1 MRRSVMKKTI
11 LIIHT
16 GGTIAMTEDAT
27 TGTVTPSKENPLGS
41 ILSILEP
48 YAKIQVND
56 FANIPSPHMTP
67 QLMFDLAK
75 EIETHLE
82 GDQIDGVVLTHGTDT
97 LEETAYMLD
106 LLTQS
111 PKPIIVTGAM
121 RSSNELGADGPLNL
135 LQSVRVAVSEQAIGK
150 GVLVV
155 FNDEIHTA
163 KNVTKTH
170 ASNISTFQSPQ
181 YGPIGIAT
189 KQAISFHHMPI
200 IRDHYTITKL
210 TKKVML
216 LKAFTGMEKEWV
228 EAVTNQGIDGLVFE
242 AFGQGNLPPS
252 VVPALKTITAQRI
265 PVVLVSRCFN
275 GIVESTYG
283 YEGGGRQLKDM
294 GIIFSNGLNGQKARL
309 KLMVTLEITSEFKQL
324 QEMFQ
329 R

>member
-1 MRRSVMKKTI
+1 MKKKV

-27 TGTVTPSKENPLGS
+27 GAVKPSQENPLGS
-41 ILSILEP
+41 ILSILKP
-48 YAKIQVND
+48 YAEIQVND

-75 EIETHLE
+75 KIEEYLR
-82 GDQIDGVVLTHGTDT
+82 GDEIDGVVLTHGTDT
-97 LEETAYMLD
+97 LEETSYMLD

-135 LQSVRVAVSEQAIGK
+135 LQSVRVAASGQAIGK

-181 YGPIGIAT
+181 YGPIGIIT
-189 KQAISFHHMPI
+189 KQATSFHHKPI
-200 IRDHYTITKL
+200 ARDHYSITKL

-216 LKAFTGMEKEWV
+216 LKAFAGMEKEWV
-228 EAVTNQGIDGLVFE
+228 EAVINHGLDGLIFE

-252 VVPALKTITAQRI
+252 VVPALKTITSQGI

-275 GIVESTYG
+275 GIVESTYE
-283 YEGGGRQLKDM
+283 YDGGGKQLKEM

-309 KLMVTLEITSEFKQL
+309 KLMVALELTSNFGEL
-324 QEMFQ
+324 QEIFY